1 MTGTIDQVSGYIPVS
16 RRALDLEDYIDIA
29 RRHAAWIAGP
39 LLAGIVI
46 STVVAFVMPNVYVSQ
61 AEMQITPAQVSESI
75 VKSTVNERLNERIIS
90 MEQEILSR
98 TSLSQIIQ
106 DPRLDLYKTDRAKE
120 PLEDVIEK
128 MRTKGIHIKTESTP
142 GDTRGASAFFI
153 SFEYP
158 DRVKARDTVQA
169 LVTKFTDQNQV
180 TQATQQTVVKNM
192 VHDELSDAKVKLD
205 QLNEQ
210 LTRFRLENAGKL
222 PEQSALT
229 IARLTS
235 LEQKSTTIN
244 DDLNRLAQERVMY
257 DNQAKALDGQMQ
269 LFNMYEKEDSAGLQ
283 NVTPLVKEQNQ
294 RLAQDNATIET
305 LQSQLAQQKRIYK
318 PGFPEIRDT
327 ESRLDELRKERDALQ
342 KKQDDETSK
351 QQAEFAAAAA
361 KQGQPQPKKT
371 NFQTAQQMGK
381 LQADYSN
388 TQAQLKTLEMQR
400 ETLTADQKKTKTDID
415 AAEAKLAATSGI
427 EATYAELVEN
437 QKAASQKY
445 EELQRKQELTEENY
459 EMLQRKAGEQLD
471 VLDVPN
477 LPTQPSKP
485 NRWLIVGA
493 GVGISFII
501 GLALAGVQE
510 AKDSSLKNL
519 KDVRAYTNLPVL
531 SSIPLLENT
540 MLVRRK
546 RRIAYLGWSAAV
558 IVGLL
563 AVAASLYYYYTNSAP
578 R

>member
-1 MTGTIDQVSGYIPVS
+1 MTGTMEQVSGYVPVS

-29 RRHAAWIAGP
+29 RRHSSWIAGP
-39 LLAGIVI
+39 VLAGIVI

-75 VKSTVNERLNERIIS
+75 VKSTVNDRLTERIVS

-106 DPRLDLYKTDRAKE
+106 DPRLDLYKTERAKE
-120 PLEDVIEK
+120 PLDDVIER
-128 MRTKGIHIKTESTP
+128 MRTRYIHIKPESTP

-153 SFEYP
+153 SFEYQ
-158 DRVKARDTVQA
+158 DAVKARDTVQA
-169 LVTKFTDQNQV
+169 LVTRFTDQNQV

-210 LTRFRLENAGKL
+210 LTRFRVENSGKL

-244 DDLNRLAQERVMY
+244 DDQNRLAQERVMY
-257 DNQAKALDGQMQ
+257 ENQLKALDGQIQ
-269 LFNMYEKEDSAGLQ
+269 VFNMYEKEDAAGLQ
-283 NVTPLVKEQNQ
+283 NVTPLAKQQNQ
-294 RLAQDNATIET
+294 RLAQDNATIEN
-305 LQSQLAQQKRIYK
+305 LESQLAQQKRIYK

-342 KKQDDETSK
+342 KKQDDEFAKLQTEAEVATSK
-351 QQAEFAAAAA
+351 PV
-361 KQGQPQPKKT
+361 QPQPKKT
-371 NFQTAQQMGK
+371 NFQTAQQISK
-381 LQADYSN
+381 LQTDISA

-400 ETLTADQKKTKTDID
+400 EALMADQKKTKADID

-427 EATYAELVEN
+427 EAKYAELVEN
-437 QKAASQKY
+437 QKAASLKF
-445 EELQRKQELTEENY
+445 EELQRKQELTEESSD
-459 EMLQRKAGEQLD
+459 LLTRKAGEQLY

-546 RRIAYLGWSAAV
+546 RRIAYVGWAAAV
-558 IVGLL
+558 IVGLM
-563 AVAASLYYYYTNSAP
+563 AVAASLYYHYTTAV
-578 R
+578 